1 MFLQRST
8 VRMRWTISAIAVDR
22 HLRVNTAKV
31 FLSTMP
37 VMSSS
42 APIPIHAP
50 ALREWVLS
58 KQPKSSEDKAEP
70 SSPPANPPI
79 PRSFKIVDVRD
90 DDYIGGHIPG
100 TLNVPSLQFSSR
112 VEDLVDELKD
122 NEAVVFTCAL
132 SQQRGPNVCS
142 CEKLA
147 DNRRRKSI
155 SSG

>member
-22 HLRVNTAKV
+22 HLRVKV

-42 APIPIHAP
+42 APIAIHAP

-58 KQPKSSEDKAEP
+58 KQPKSSEDKLEP
-70 SSPPANPPI
+70 SPSSSNPPI
-79 PRSFKIVDVRD
+79 PKSFKIVDVRD

-100 TLNVPSLQFSSR
+100 TLNVPSQQFSSR
-112 VEDLVDELKD
+112 VEDLVDELKG

-132 SQQRGPNVCS
+132 SQPRGPNVFC
-142 CEKLA
+142 L
-147 DNRRRKSI
+147 
-155 SSG
+155 